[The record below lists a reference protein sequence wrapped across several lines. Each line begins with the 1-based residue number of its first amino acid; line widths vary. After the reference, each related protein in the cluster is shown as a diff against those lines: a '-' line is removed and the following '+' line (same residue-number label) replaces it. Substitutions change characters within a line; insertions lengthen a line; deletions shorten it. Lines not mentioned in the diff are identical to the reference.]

1 MEETLYLLAIAGM
14 EASIIEGGK
23 AAEDAGMRLRHWQLK
38 TSSYDIRAAVQPFV
52 CNGIQ

>member
-23 AAEDAGMRLRHWQLK
+23 AAEDAGMRWE
-38 TSSYDIRAAVQPFV
+38 DFAALVSQSKLV
-52 CNGIQ
+52 